1 MLETPRTQVLV
12 AAASSWGL
20 LAGCGCSLGAHSERG
35 ALNVAPAGNSWR
47 TARTGAPYVRRVR
60 APNHGVSSTSSLF
73 RPVCRPERAHLG
85 AAVRLKALVE
95 RRMGSAH
102 GAQNEYVQSC
112 SWPSSARELGR
123 EPQAGV
129 APGLA
134 ERTCIT
140 RRPPA
145 STAIPK
151 RQDDRGW
158 ARRKYPQ
165 GPALGLVPASPRP
178 SELMG
183 RARRADAAA
192 GPSGHRRTALG
203 ACAQAPRA
211 SVRRSRASSHP

>member
-1 MLETPRTQVLV
+1 MRVQ
-12 AAASSWGL
+12 SSGRAQRAWCAQCCARWQQ
-20 LAGCGCSLGAHSERG
+20 LANCENG
-35 ALNVAPAGNSWR
+35 
-47 TARTGAPYVRRVR
+47 R
-60 APNHGVSSTSSLF
+60 AVCTSSQGTESRSQYQLAVPSGMST
-73 RPVCRPERAHLG
+73 RTSTG

-145 STAIPK
+145 SPAIPK

-158 ARRKYPQ
+158 AHRKYPQ

-192 GPSGHRRTALG
+192 GPSGHRRTAPG
-203 ACAQAPRA
+203 GCAQAPRA